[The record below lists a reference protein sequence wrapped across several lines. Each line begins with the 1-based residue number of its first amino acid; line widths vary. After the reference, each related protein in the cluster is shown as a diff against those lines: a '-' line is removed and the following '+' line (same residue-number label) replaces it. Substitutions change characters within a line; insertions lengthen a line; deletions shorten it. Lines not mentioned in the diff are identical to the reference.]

1 MKIKY
6 VDPQSNCTVIQNFS
20 SVHMDKVEDESVYE
34 FTFIGDTG
42 LIYVFVPSYS
52 LANEYMNTIYD
63 TDKIDFSSD
72 ANVSIRTESLA
83 DIASFEDFIN
93 GLEDLDEDDLEG
105 YGGGTIFC

>member
-20 SVHMDKVEDESVYE
+20 SVHMDKVENENMYE

-72 ANVSIRTESLA
+72 ANVTVRTEGLA
-83 DIASFEDFIN
+83 DISSFQDFLN

-105 YGGGTIFC
+105 LDGLMFY